1 MSRRFWYQKTHF
13 ENSMITIAGGTNISI
28 FALRI
33 TGREVRVVAAD
44 GHVRSFWIKRS
55 NSGN

>member
-1 MSRRFWYQKTHF
+1 MSLLFWYQKTHF

-28 FALRI
+28 FAPRI
-33 TGREVRVVAAD
+33 TGKEVRVAVAE